1 MLSEVKKIT
10 SDFLPCTASKFKA
23 CVEEIHNKVKE
34 EYVDCGHM
42 FQELKEAR
50 TGLLKLLEKGHGQEE
65 DEDEEEEDMQ
75 DNKKMEKTT
84 QKLCGER
91 GVSDY

>member
-10 SDFLPCTASKFKA
+10 SDFLPCTASKVKD
-23 CVEEIHNKVKE
+23 CVEEIHKQVKE
-34 EYVDCGHM
+34 EYAYCGHN
-42 FQELKEAR
+42 FQELKEAH
-50 TGLLKLLEKGHGQEE
+50 TGLLKLLENGHGQEE
-65 DEDEEEEDMQ
+65 DEDEEEEDMK
-75 DNKKMEKTT
+75 DKKKMEKTA